1 MEEKELKELLLE
13 KLHIE
18 LHLFKD
24 SMLQETKKEIYEA
37 SYKIE
42 VFVNVYE
49 ILLED
54 TENLD
59 SGTIRGN
66 LHWKYGILESLY
78 EEWLGRDDN
87 SFDELKAY
95 VGSEL
100 DVMAQ
105 GDISCRRES
114 EDGEERY
121 QAT

>member
-1 MEEKELKELLLE
+1 MEEKELKELFSE
-13 KLHIE
+13 RLHIE
-18 LHLFKD
+18 LHLFRD
-24 SMLQETKKEIYEA
+24 SMLQKTKKEIYEA

-78 EEWLGRDDN
+78 QEWLGHRDD
-87 SFDELKAY
+87 SYDELKAY

-100 DVMAQ
+100 GVMAQ
-105 GDISCRRES
+105 GDISCRRER
-114 EDGEERY
+114 EDGEKLY
-121 QAT
+121 QVA

>member
-1 MEEKELKELLLE
+1 MEEKELRELFLE
-13 KLHIE
+13 RLHIE

-24 SMLQETKKEIYEA
+24 SMLRKTKKEIYEA

-54 TENLD
+54 AENLD
-59 SGTIRGN
+59 PEMLRGL

-87 SFDELKAY
+87 SFDELKSY

-100 DVMAQ
+100 GVMAQ
-105 GDISCRRES
+105 GDISCRRER

-121 QAT
+121 QAA